1 MSIKLEF
8 RVYGDTQLYA
18 KLKGNVKPA
27 DIKRV
32 VRHSGM
38 LLTQTMKRKAE
49 FRGHFENGRFV
60 KPTGTTKR
68 SIHMAIRDAGF
79 TVAVGPTTSYAE
91 CVEYGTRFMTAQP
104 FARPAFEEVKPKFLH
119 DLQKLVK
126 N

>member
-1 MSIKLEF
+1 MAIKCELK
-8 RVYGDTQLYA
+8 VYGDRELYS
-18 KLKGNVKPA
+18 KLKNNVKAA

-60 KPTGTTKR
+60 KPTGATKR
-68 SIHMAIRDAGF
+68 SIHMTMKDAGF
-79 TVAVGPTTSYAE
+79 AVSVEPTTSYAKY
-91 CVEYGTRFMTAQP
+91 VEYGTRFMVAQP
-104 FARPAFEEVKPKFLH
+104 FVRPAFEEVKPKFLH
-119 DLQKLVK
+119 DLQKLIK